1 MSHRGWHQI
10 AYEREVL
17 NELTPVSIES
27 TELML
32 VKRSSGL
39 CAYDAHCP
47 HRGANLCHGGK
58 LRDDHV
64 VCPFHGRRIGLGA
77 PGEDGFSVS
86 GYKTISAGGLVFALV
101 DEACDAGF
109 AAYLRKLD
117 ATNFIV
123 AGFTVPVRMR
133 PEYVIENAL
142 DRRHFAEVHG
152 IVNTPALQLLESEAG
167 EMAVRAQLRTPRPNA
182 WQEQTSSGVE
192 LLIRIF
198 SPTVCAT
205 ELRDATVTRTVLT
218 AATLDATGQC
228 HIRVSVAVPPQADGS
243 PPEEAPIRALLRDSR
258 TAIEQD
264 ARIWQH
270 LPPRPRN
277 CFAAD
282 DDLVVQ
288 YYRFCTRFRQER
300 SPQDVAGA

>member
-10 AYEREVL
+10 GYEREVL
-17 NELTPVSIES
+17 NELTPVSLDQ

-39 CAYDAHCP
+39 YAYSAHCP
-47 HRGANLCHGGK
+47 HRGANLCYGGE
-58 LRDDHV
+58 LHDEHV
-64 VCPFHGRRIGLGA
+64 VCPFHGRRIGLGE
-77 PGEDGFSVS
+77 PVEDGFGVAA
-86 GYKTISAGGLVFALV
+86 YRTISAGGLVFALL

-109 AAYLRKLD
+109 DAYLRKLD
-117 ATNFIV
+117 ATNFII
-123 AGFTVPVRMR
+123 AGFTVTVRMK

-142 DRRHFAEVHG
+142 DHRHFAKVHG
-152 IVNTPALQLLESEAG
+152 IINTPQLQLLESEAG
-167 EMAVRAQLRTPRPNA
+167 EMVVRAQLRTPRPNA

-198 SPTVCAT
+198 SPTLCAT
-205 ELRDATVTRTVLT
+205 ELRDGTVTRTVLT
-218 AATLDATGQC
+218 SATPDAGGQC

-243 PPEEAPIRALLRDSR
+243 PPEESAIRALLRDSR

-270 LPPRPRN
+270 LPHRPRN
-277 CFAAD
+277 RFTAD

-288 YYRFCTRFRQER
+288 YYRFCTRFRQKR
-300 SPQDVAGA
+300 SRDVVDA